1 VLQCVACVAVC
12 CSVLQCVAV
21 CCSVLQFEHVSMMDR
36 DNLLFWAA
44 VDVRVSVCRWH
55 TLSCC
60 SVLQCVAV
68 CCSVLQC
75 VAVCCTVLQCVAVCA
90 IRMCV

>member
-1 VLQCVACVAVC
+1 LQCVAVC

-21 CCSVLQFEHVSMMDR
+21 
-36 DNLLFWAA
+36 
-44 VDVRVSVCRWH
+44 
-55 TLSCC
+55 CC

-75 VAVCCTVLQCVAVCA
+75 VAVCCTHKSLSFGLRCDTEGYVWGLWF
-90 IRMCV
+90 RLGGLWF